1 MEKLSV
7 YIVTLN
13 EEERLPRTLE
23 AAQKVADELI
33 VVDSGSTDKTCEIAQ
48 SYGAKVIFHK
58 WKNISSQK
66 KYAEEQCSNDL
77 VLSLDADEVLSDK
90 LIQEILSVKEN
101 RSADA
106 YKIKIADMMPGDK
119 KPSRFAKTY
128 NLVRLY
134 DKTKSFMPDDL
145 THDRVVLG
153 QDVKVAQL
161 KFLVYH
167 YSYLTLTKTWNKY
180 NAYTDELVKTAVA
193 TNKKYSL
200 FRLIIEFPY
209 QFIRYYFLKKMFL
222 QGRFGFINATTL
234 AYFRFLKIAKWQE
247 YYLMNKD
254 KK

>member
-7 YIVTLN
+7 YILTLN
-13 EEERLPRTLE
+13 EQARLPRTLE
-23 AAQKVADELI
+23 AAVKVADELI

-66 KYAEEQCSNDL
+66 KYAEEQCRYDL

-101 RSADA
+101 RLADA

-128 NLVRLY
+128 NLERLY
-134 DKTKSFMPDDL
+134 DKTKSSMPDDL
-145 THDRVVLG
+145 THDRIVLG
-153 QDVKVAQL
+153 QGVKVAQL
-161 KFLVYH
+161 KHLVYH
-167 YSYLTLTKTWNKY
+167 YSYLSLTKTWEKY
-180 NAYTDELVKTAVA
+180 NVYTDELLKTAIA
-193 TNKKYSL
+193 TGKKYSL

-209 QFIRYYFLKKMFL
+209 QFLRYYFLKRMFL
-222 QGRFGFINATTL
+222 RGRFGFINAVTIS
-234 AYFRFLKIAKWQE
+234 YFRFLKIAKWQE
-247 YYLMNKD
+247 YYLINKD